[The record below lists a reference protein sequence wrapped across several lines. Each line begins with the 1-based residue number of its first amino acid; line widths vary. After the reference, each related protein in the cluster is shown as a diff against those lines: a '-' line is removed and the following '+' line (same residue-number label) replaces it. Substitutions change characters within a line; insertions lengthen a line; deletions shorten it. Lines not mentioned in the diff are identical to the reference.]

1 MPLLR
6 LFAVLRE
13 LLALVEVAPCP
24 VAPEALRLATAAK
37 VSRRETAEV
46 SELEDRLGTVRSG
59 LGAWSEVRLGTLT
72 LVSLPESWA
81 VAA

>member
-24 VAPEALRLATAAK
+24 VAPEALLLATAAK
-37 VSRRETAEV
+37 VSSRETAEV
-46 SELEDRLGTVRSG
+46 SELEEEDRLG
-59 LGAWSEVRLGTLT
+59 LGTWSELRLGTLT

-81 VAA
+81 VTA

>member
-24 VAPEALRLATAAK
+24 VAPEALRLATAAN
-37 VSRRETAEV
+37 VSSRETAEV
-46 SELEDRLGTVRSG
+46 SEFEEEDRLGTPLSG
-59 LGAWSEVRLGTLT
+59 FGAWSVLRLGTLT
-72 LVSLPESWA
+72 LVSLPES
-81 VAA
+81 

>member
-46 SELEDRLGTVRSG
+46 SELEEEDRLGTC
-59 LGAWSEVRLGTLT
+59 SELRLGTLT
-72 LVSLPESWA
+72 LVSLPASWA
-81 VAA
+81 ATA